1 MQALVQTMKTLLPV
15 GLLLGLLVFASA
27 QIPKV
32 TPVEIEL
39 LTHTEIYDAIHN
51 RGRTTVLIFN
61 GGTEQRGPHAVLGG
75 HTFIARDV
83 ASRIAQRLGNA
94 LVAPV
99 LPFSITT
106 VDEKMPG
113 GVTLTSDLFKR
124 VNEAVVD
131 SMVRNGFKDLVLMG
145 DHGVGQKELAD
156 LAAVL
161 DLKYAPRGIHV
172 YFCGDVYEKSED
184 EFDAYLKSKGLPPS
198 THGGIPDTS
207 ELLALQPTA
216 SVWVRDSYKTTMGDP
231 VLPAGQQPDPKVRR
245 LNNGITGDPRLSSPE
260 LGRMFVDIRVR
271 NAVTQIQS
279 LIASKRKAA
288 R

>member
-1 MQALVQTMKTLLPV
+1 MKTILPI

-32 TPVEIEL
+32 MPVEIEL

-51 RGRTTVLIFN
+51 RGKTTVLIFN

-161 DLKYAPRGIHV
+161 DRKYAPRGIHV

-207 ELLALQPTA
+207 ELLAIQPAA

-279 LIASKRKAA
+279 LIGAKRKAA